1 MAQTIRDEI
10 LPVLLKSFEMLG
22 ESAKLIIFVQ
32 ARSTVA
38 GHVVLYVQTESF
50 EGTDLISRL
59 LVCRALEREMN
70 TQSEDSPTIYQ
81 CVLQGEYLYDS
92 TFIWSRM

>member
-1 MAQTIRDEI
+1 MIRDEI

-22 ESAKLIIFVQ
+22 ESAKSILIVQ

-59 LVCRALEREMN
+59 LLCRALEREMN
-70 TQSEDSPTIYQ
+70 TQSEDSPAIYQ
-81 CVLQGEYLYDS
+81 CVLQGTHLYDS
-92 TFIWSRM
+92 IFIWGRSS